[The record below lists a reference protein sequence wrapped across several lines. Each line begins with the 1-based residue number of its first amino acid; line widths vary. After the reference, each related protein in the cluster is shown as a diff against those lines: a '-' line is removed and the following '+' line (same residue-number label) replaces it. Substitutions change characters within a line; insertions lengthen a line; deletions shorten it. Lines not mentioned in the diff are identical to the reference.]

1 MTNYKLLIL
10 LSFFL
15 FSKQLIADENLDKGK
30 VIAENICSVCH
41 GVNGQANTGGN
52 SVLVP
57 HLTAQNEFY
66 LIEKL
71 KDYKS
76 KKLEHHQMSLIAD
89 MLSVDDIKNVSKWYS
104 SIKIEIEDIVD
115 VLFVT
120 EMYTYNLKDIKNLDS
135 QERVKHAK
143 SEILFFCALDN
154 QLLIESRSYDTEKVD
169 DFKYIASKMQ
179 ENQIEKE
186 VPSFMNHIKLE
197 FERLLNNKGNKTNA
211 T

>member
-1 MTNYKLLIL
+1 MINYKLLIF
-10 LSFFL
+10 LSFYL
-15 FSKQLIADENLDKGK
+15 FFKQLIADQDLDKGR

-104 SIKIEIEDIVD
+104 SIKLEIE
-115 VLFVT
+115 
-120 EMYTYNLKDIKNLDS
+120 N
-135 QERVKHAK
+135 
-143 SEILFFCALDN
+143 
-154 QLLIESRSYDTEKVD
+154 
-169 DFKYIASKMQ
+169 
-179 ENQIEKE
+179 IEK
-186 VPSFMNHIKLE
+186 
-197 FERLLNNKGNKTNA
+197 
-211 T
+211 

>member
-1 MTNYKLLIL
+1 MKINIFALI
-10 LSFFL
+10 
-15 FSKQLIADENLDKGK
+15 FSIYLIANQNLAGDAIEKGK

-89 MLSVDDIKNVSKWYS
+89 MLSVEDIQNVSKWYS
-104 SIKIEIEDIVD
+104 SIKVEIE
-115 VLFVT
+115 
-120 EMYTYNLKDIKNLDS
+120 N
-135 QERVKHAK
+135 
-143 SEILFFCALDN
+143 
-154 QLLIESRSYDTEKVD
+154 IE
-169 DFKYIASKMQ
+169 
-179 ENQIEKE
+179 
-186 VPSFMNHIKLE
+186 
-197 FERLLNNKGNKTNA
+197 
-211 T
+211 

>member
-1 MTNYKLLIL
+1 MINCILLIT

-15 FSKQLIADENLDKGK
+15 FFKQLIADEKLDKGST
-30 VIAENICSVCH
+30 IAENICSVCH
-41 GVNGQANTGGN
+41 GVNGRANTGGN

-104 SIKIEIEDIVD
+104 SIKIKIEDI
-115 VLFVT
+115 
-120 EMYTYNLKDIKNLDS
+120 EK
-135 QERVKHAK
+135 QEY
-143 SEILFFCALDN
+143 E
-154 QLLIESRSYDTEKVD
+154 
-169 DFKYIASKMQ
+169 
-179 ENQIEKE
+179 
-186 VPSFMNHIKLE
+186 
-197 FERLLNNKGNKTNA
+197 
-211 T
+211 

>member
-1 MTNYKLLIL
+1 MINYKLLIF
-10 LSFFL
+10 LSFYL
-15 FSKQLIADENLDKGK
+15 FFKQLIADEDLDKGR

-89 MLSVDDIKNVSKWYS
+89 MLSLDDIKNVSKWYS
-104 SIKIEIEDIVD
+104 SIQIEIE
-115 VLFVT
+115 
-120 EMYTYNLKDIKNLDS
+120 NIK
-135 QERVKHAK
+135 K
-143 SEILFFCALDN
+143 
-154 QLLIESRSYDTEKVD
+154 
-169 DFKYIASKMQ
+169 
-179 ENQIEKE
+179 
-186 VPSFMNHIKLE
+186 
-197 FERLLNNKGNKTNA
+197 
-211 T
+211 

>member
-1 MTNYKLLIL
+1 MINYILLII

-15 FSKQLIADENLDKGK
+15 FFKQLIADENLDKGK

-89 MLSVDDIKNVSKWYS
+89 MLSLEDIKNVSKWYS
-104 SIKIEIEDIVD
+104 SIKITV
-115 VLFVT
+115 
-120 EMYTYNLKDIKNLDS
+120 
-135 QERVKHAK
+135 QE
-143 SEILFFCALDN
+143 
-154 QLLIESRSYDTEKVD
+154 
-169 DFKYIASKMQ
+169 
-179 ENQIEKE
+179 
-186 VPSFMNHIKLE
+186 LE
-197 FERLLNNKGNKTNA
+197 
-211 T
+211 

>member
-1 MTNYKLLIL
+1 MINHIIFII
-10 LSFFL
+10 LSFYL
-15 FSKQLIADENLDKGK
+15 FFNKLIADENLDKGK

-104 SIKIEIEDIVD
+104 SIKIEIEDI
-115 VLFVT
+115 
-120 EMYTYNLKDIKNLDS
+120 E
-135 QERVKHAK
+135 E
-143 SEILFFCALDN
+143 
-154 QLLIESRSYDTEKVD
+154 
-169 DFKYIASKMQ
+169 
-179 ENQIEKE
+179 
-186 VPSFMNHIKLE
+186 
-197 FERLLNNKGNKTNA
+197 
-211 T
+211 